1 MKQFTSINDVPDLK
15 ALIALARTG
24 KANPQL
30 HASLGEGKAVCLL
43 FLNPSL
49 RTRLSTQR
57 AAAHLGLTCM
67 VMDVGRDGWQLE
79 FSDGVIMNGNKAEH
93 VREAAQVVS
102 QYCDVIGLRTFS
114 ALKDRDEDYSEPV
127 LSAFVKYASVP
138 VLSLESAIRHPLQ
151 SLTDLITIEEHV
163 KVAKPKIVLSWA
175 PHPRALPQ
183 AVANS
188 FAEWTRAAGH
198 EITIACPQGFELS
211 DAFSNGHIVTHDQ
224 DAALA
229 GADVVY
235 TKNWSSFKDYGA
247 IGEGLDDWQ
256 ITADKMA
263 LTKEAKFMHCL
274 PVRRNVVVSDAVIDS
289 ANSLVFAQADNRTWA
304 AKSVLQML
312 LHD

>member
-1 MKQFTSINDVPDLK
+1 
-15 ALIALARTG
+15 
-24 KANPQL
+24 
-30 HASLGEGKAVCLL
+30 
-43 FLNPSL
+43 
-49 RTRLSTQR
+49 
-57 AAAHLGLTCM
+57 M

-79 FSDGVIMNGNKAEH
+79 FSDGVIMNGDKAEH

-102 QYCDVIGLRTFS
+102 QYCDVVGLRTFS
-114 ALKDRDEDYSEPV
+114 ALKDRDDDYSEPI
-127 LSAFVKYASVP
+127 LSAFIKYATVP

-163 KVAKPKIVLSWA
+163 TIPKPKIVLSWA

-198 EITIACPQGFELS
+198 EITIACPEGFELS
-211 DAFSNGHIVTHDQ
+211 EEFSKGHQVTHDQ

-229 GADVVY
+229 NADVVY
-235 TKNWSSFKDYGA
+235 TKNWSSYKDYGVIA
-247 IGEGLDDWQ
+247 KGHDDWQ
-256 ITADKMA
+256 ITAAKMA
-263 LTKEAKFMHCL
+263 LTNEAKFMHCL

-304 AKSVLQML
+304 AKAVLQSL

>member
-1 MKQFTSINDVPDLK
+1 MKQFTSVHDAPDLK
-15 ALIALARTG
+15 KLIALAREG
-24 KANPQL
+24 KAKPKAN
-30 HASLGEGKAVCLL
+30 ATFGEGKAVCLL

-49 RTRLSTQR
+49 RTRLSAQR

-79 FSDGVIMNGNKAEH
+79 FEDGVVMNGHKAEH

-114 ALKDRDEDYSEPV
+114 ALKNQEEDYSEPV
-127 LSAFVKYASVP
+127 LSTFRKYATVP

-163 KVAKPKIVLSWA
+163 TTPNPKIVLSWA

-198 EITIACPQGFELS
+198 KITIACPQGFELS
-211 DAFSNGHIVTHDQ
+211 EEFSNGHTVMHNQ
-224 DAALA
+224 DEALA
-229 GADVVY
+229 NADIVY

-247 IGEGLDDWQ
+247 IGSGLDDWQ
-256 ITADKMA
+256 ITAQKMA
-263 LTKEAKFMHCL
+263 LTNKAKFMHCL
-274 PVRRNVVVSDAVIDS
+274 PVRRNVVVSDEVIES
-289 ANSLVFAQADNRTWA
+289 TNSLVFAQADNRTWA
-304 AKSVLQML
+304 AKAVLQSL
-312 LHD
+312 LDD

>member
-1 MKQFTSINDVPDLK
+1 MKQFTSVHDVPDLK
-15 ALIALARTG
+15 ALIALARKG
-24 KANPQL
+24 KANPRL
-30 HASLGEGKAVCLL
+30 HESFGQGKAVCLL

-79 FSDGVIMNGNKAEH
+79 FEDGVIMNGDKAEH

-102 QYCDVIGLRTFS
+102 QYCDVVGLRTFS
-114 ALKDRDEDYSEPV
+114 ALKSCDEDYSEPV
-127 LSAFVKYASVP
+127 LSTFRKYATVP

-163 KVAKPKIVLSWA
+163 TVAEPKIVLTWA

-198 EITIACPQGFELS
+198 QITIACPQGFDLNGE
-211 DAFSNGHIVTHDQ
+211 FSKDHIVTHDQ

-235 TKNWSSFKDYGA
+235 TKNWSSYKDYGA
-247 IGEGLDDWQ
+247 IGTGFDDWQ
-256 ITADKMA
+256 ITAEKMA
-263 LTKEAKFMHCL
+263 LTNDAKFMHCL

-289 ANSLVFAQADNRTWA
+289 SNSLVFAQADNRTWA
-304 AKSVLQML
+304 AKAVLQSL
-312 LHD
+312 LQ